1 MLVKVYVKQWKRF
14 TIFTHYMR
22 KLFSY
27 LVSENQFD
35 YHFHAGSL
43 SSEEQQCDDACNYHI
58 APVQRSLLRKYQGAF
73 AHCHFELNFARP
85 QQRDGRPQRT

>member
-35 YHFHAGSL
+35 NHFHAGSL
-43 SSEEQQCDDACNYHI
+43 SSEEQQCHDACNHHI
-58 APVQRSLLRKYQGAF
+58 ASVQRSLLCKYQGTF
-73 AHCHFELNFARP
+73 AHCHS
-85 QQRDGRPQRT
+85 